1 MANDLEIIESPLS
14 GEFSRDGFTVLVEIY
29 RLSDRDGWALEVA
42 DQDKIWTIWRELF
55 DTDQAAFSEFQRAID
70 EDGIST
76 FLRPATEQ
84 LH

>member
-55 DTDQAAFSEFQRAID
+55 DTDQAAFSEFRRAID

-76 FLRPATEQ
+76 FLRPATEE

>member
-14 GEFSRDGFTVLVEIY
+14 GEFTRDGFTVLVEIY

-42 DQDKIWTIWRELF
+42 DQDKIWTIWKELF
-55 DTDQAAFSEFQRAID
+55 DTDQAAFSEFTRTVDA
-70 EDGIST
+70 DGIST
-76 FLRPATEQ
+76 FLRPASAD

>member
-14 GEFSRDGFTVLVEIY
+14 GEFTRDGFTVLVEIY

-42 DQDKIWTIWRELF
+42 DQDKIWTIWKELF
-55 DTDQAAFSEFQRAID
+55 DSDQAAFSEFTRTVD
-70 EDGIST
+70 VDGIST
-76 FLRPATEQ
+76 FLRPSTAD

>member
-42 DQDKIWTIWRELF
+42 DQDKIWTIWKELF
-55 DTDQAAFSEFQRAID
+55 DTDQAAFSEFQRAI
-70 EDGIST
+70 EADGISA
-76 FLRPATEQ
+76 FLRPATEE

>member
-14 GEFSRDGFTVLVEIY
+14 GEFTRDGFTVLVEIY

-42 DQDKIWTIWRELF
+42 DQDKIWTIWNELF
-55 DTDQAAFSEFQRAID
+55 DTDQAAFSEFTRTVEA
-70 EDGIST
+70 DGISA
-76 FLRPATEQ
+76 FLRPASED

>member
-29 RLSDRDGWALEVA
+29 RLSERDGWALEVA
-42 DQDKIWTIWRELF
+42 DQDKIWTIWKELF
-55 DTDQAAFSEFQRAID
+55 DTDQAAFSEFQRAI
-70 EDGIST
+70 ETDGISA
-76 FLRPATEQ
+76 FLRPATEE